1 MRFIVRELINIRM
14 EQAKQKS
21 RTEEIE
27 SAAEQALIFLNDRIK
42 EMKEDFDKKLLELR
56 DCQQTLTLLLFVFF
70 VVAVVQASM
79 LYYKL

>member
-1 MRFIVRELINIRM
+1 MRFIVRELINVRM

>member
-1 MRFIVRELINIRM
+1 MRFIVRELINVRM

-42 EMKEDFDKKLLELR
+42 EMKEDFDKKILELR
-56 DCQQTLTLLLFVFF
+56 DCQQTLTLLLFAVF